1 MTDPRHYLVGDTL
14 RNGTTVT
21 IRAIRPDDK
30 IRLVK
35 AFKNLEPESI
45 YTRFFH
51 PVTELTD
58 QYLKRAT
65 ELDFDREV
73 ALVVTTN
80 RDEEEI
86 LIGLGRYSLCEETA
100 AGRHAELA
108 FTVEEDYQ
116 GFGIARRLLQHL
128 IQIGRQ
134 RNVSRFVAEV
144 LEGNQAMLRVF
155 AGSGLRMKQQSDG
168 QVVHVTLFLDETL
181 PPPNANSKAG
191 RQP

>member
-30 IRLVK
+30 PRLLK

-80 RDEEEI
+80 RGEEEI
-86 LIGLGRYSLCEETA
+86 LIGVGRYSVVEDTA
-100 AGRHAELA
+100 GGRHAELA
-108 FTVEEDYQ
+108 FTVEEDYR
-116 GFGIARRLLQHL
+116 GLGIARRLLQHL
-128 IQIGRQ
+128 VQIGRQ
-134 RNVSRFVAEV
+134 QNVSRFLADV
-144 LEGNQAMLRVF
+144 LEGNQAMLKVF
-155 AGSGLRMKQQSDG
+155 AGSGLPMQQQPDG
-168 QVVHVTLFLDETL
+168 QVVHVTLFLDKAL
-181 PPPNANSKAG
+181 SPPNANAKVRG
-191 RQP
+191 